1 MTTLSPDEKS
11 TLVMTYTQNMLVR
24 GEVVTRQ
31 GVRVNTWLR
40 TQGVPEY
47 IHLFK
52 ATVLHFGSSVVKAL
66 TYAEVYVPVTTVI
79 AFHLVPPVSEALDYS
94 ADEENRIMVP
104 VTALPGTFQFKGY
117 FRIATKA
124 TLSNS
129 IETGAF
135 RMVIDLQCG
144 CDEPFHAADAAN
156 PCTHDFNEPQTGQP
170 GDSSID
176 FLRIAGLKKK

>member
-104 VTALPGTFQFKGY
+104 VTALPGTFQFKGISASPRKRRSATASNW
-117 FRIATKA
+117 RIP
-124 TLSNS
+124 N
-129 IETGAF
+129 GH
-135 RMVIDLQCG
+135 RLQCG

-156 PCTHDFNEPQTGQP
+156 PCTHDLMNPKQV
-170 GDSSID
+170 SLAIV
-176 FLRIAGLKKK
+176 A